1 MELVN
6 NNANGMERRIAQQP
20 APHKEQKMVAL
31 SEEEL
36 SKLLADSARRGYKQA
51 RKEVS
56 IIEDE
61 DLVCIFPEAMKKR
74 AMRGEFITMLEI
86 YKCKIAYRKGHKKK
100 SVGAKLN
107 KILNDEDEEEADNY
121 SGQLTW
127 SQYKSLIPDLIYLY
141 VVVGKH
147 YKKTQMVLIYCRN
160 LIHFG
165 DFRCF
170 TYDSIMTGDHEIR
183 ARHQGL
189 DFVWRID
196 SNAKH
201 AWFLPYTQSVPTVRN
216 KDNRSRVSSS
226 SSAKGARG
234 PCYKWLQG
242 EKCEPKDCRWTH
254 RCSAC
259 RGKEHVMA
267 KCEKSTMYMS
277 KIKALKTTMV
287 KA

>member
-1 MELVN
+1 M
-6 NNANGMERRIAQQP
+6 AQRPAQP
-20 APHKEQKMVAL
+20 KEQKMVTL

-36 SKLLADSARRGYKQA
+36 AKLVADSTRRGYRQA
-51 RKEVS
+51 RSEVTNL
-56 IIEDE
+56 EDE
-61 DLVCIFPEAMKKR
+61 DLVCIFPESMVKK
-74 AMRGEFITMLEI
+74 AMRGDFITMLEI
-86 YKCKIAYRKGHKKK
+86 FKCKIAYRKGHKKK

-107 KILNDEDEEEADNY
+107 KLLNDEDDEEADNY

-147 YKKTQMVLIYCRN
+147 YKKTKMVLIYCRN
-160 LIHFG
+160 IIHFG
-165 DFRCF
+165 DFKCF

-183 ARHQGL
+183 ARHQGP

-201 AWFLPYTQSVPTVRN
+201 AWFLPYTQPAST
-216 KDNRSRVSSS
+216 NRSKDVRTRLPLS
-226 SSAKGARG
+226 SSAKTPRG

-242 EKCEPKDCRWTH
+242 EKCDPKDCRWTH
-254 RCSAC
+254 RCSTC
-259 RGKEHVMA
+259 RGKEHVME
-267 KCEKSTMYMS
+267 KCERRTTYVT
-277 KIKALKTTMV
+277 KIKALKTSKV